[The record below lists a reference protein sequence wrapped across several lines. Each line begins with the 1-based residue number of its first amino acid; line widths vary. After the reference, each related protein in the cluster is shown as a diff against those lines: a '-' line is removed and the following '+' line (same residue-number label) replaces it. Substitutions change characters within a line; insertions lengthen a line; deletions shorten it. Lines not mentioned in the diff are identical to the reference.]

1 MSFEKQQGIPLSKIA
16 IIHSCKSQFIFHALQ
31 YKIEI
36 WIELYKTKVLLYYKV
51 VINIFVE
58 YLKRVSCEIPFS
70 YFPSET

>member
-16 IIHSCKSQFIFHALQ
+16 IIHSCKSQFIFQVLQ
-31 YKIEI
+31 CKIEI
-36 WIELYKTKVLLYYKV
+36 WIELYKIKVLLYHKV

-70 YFPSET
+70 YFP